1 MTLTPQIRLTRSLQ
15 ERGRRAVRTKD
26 DAEET
31 IRRLEYDLSN
41 IHFEEMDSEEA
52 VRNLEMAIDAFSD
65 GRYNDSLKFA
75 IAGRDSLDLE
85 AQLVMG
91 NRFIE
96 LRKMV
101 DLGFT
106 YPPQEILD
114 AIRQGELAMS
124 TDISESALAAESLRE
139 DVKAFILEN
148 RPILRRI
155 IEENVREEDRSPSL
169 LKSMDDLDGTE
180 GDLDEVISALNRTLH
195 ELDLTFDGLT
205 SKTMDEQNMVEKAVR
220 DIGPIAGMW
229 DQANASKRRGDYRQ
243 AFDTQYR
250 IYEELDN
257 LLRQG
262 INDAFDFISY
272 RQKILHKHDIDDET
286 VNALI
291 EDMRHI
297 KDEDPHRALEIY
309 LKLDGIVASYEGDI
323 VSRMIES
330 MSEMIMVGKRVGHDL
345 GPVIVGLDEARQ
357 ILADGDL
364 DGSLEKIKEVE
375 EILRDILPGF
385 IDMRE
390 SFQNLEF
397 LTKEL
402 DQYDLDYTEVEKRS
416 EWGREMALR
425 GNFEGAHEMI
435 QEGISILGGQAK
447 EILADKIL
455 NCQIGLLSGF
465 RMEAEM
471 EEEAERLEKIF
482 IDIANNKYNDKLDDI
497 DELSDDIND
506 RLKARAEE
514 VLDDLV
520 GVIDS
525 HSNHIDV
532 RPHRELLEQARGQ
545 FQKGEYEECYVTV
558 WTAGKKVSGQLI
570 DTVERS
576 KRKIKEL
583 ITNAEYVNVDVAPL
597 RREMYGL
604 ARVGRQV
611 MIEDATNAKDLEQ
624 RLMKRISEELSERVE
639 NLHIEIGK
647 NAVGGIRLDKQLEK
661 LKQARKAL
669 AGGDLRRGFEL
680 SREAKTEYE
689 MARILHDEVYNSMV
703 SIERIVETD
712 EDVQTLEKA
721 LSLFHDG
728 SYREADITVKKL
740 MRKIVDRG
748 SQAFAAEIMRISE
761 RIQDAA
767 EELGLNVTSLKE
779 SKPQAEFFIENED
792 YRLASSLM
800 EKAVSA
806 GRSEIVSEFKEMV
819 PRLRSVVEGTQF
831 RGRDEEAVME
841 MLARAE
847 SLASGAEPERALD
860 ILTALKREAA
870 ARRTLIKGS
879 EERLR
884 RNRILVRDADR
895 TGFDVTLQLS
905 VQDDAQDL
913 FRQGEFCLSRGLSER
928 AVGQISET
936 IRFIIQSHVDDVKA
950 AGLSGPDLERD
961 LESLNTMHRL
971 VGKRR
976 FRAAADIPGEV
987 RSVVER
993 TDLKMSKVKEAVSEL
1008 KNLGTELVSE
1018 GMSRIRVDTALKQVE
1033 EWTARGTFISAY
1045 VLAKS
1050 HLINIEASLDTYR
1063 RYRPRI
1069 ELFRQMVDD
1078 SPREWRMSEFK
1089 ESLDKAI
1096 LMISKGDSE
1105 DGLRRILEIEDEA
1118 LRRLDTLRADAR
1130 DRLTGLTIFLA
1141 KRESPEADVEMSSV
1155 MGGAVIPAMLN
1166 DKWAEIQRMYA
1177 KMEVDEQMDV
1187 MRENCELCRC
1197 TDCPSYNICARDKG
1211 ERVFCIISGSGC
1223 ISDLKGCI
1231 CGDCE
1236 VAQRMGMTTS
1246 RYCAE
1251 GTEAARRGL
1260 VTMADCKSVQKGQP
1274 HVERYVPIVI
1284 PVIESD
1290 HELISTLHTLEN
1302 RARDILK
1309 PLEDRIHI
1317 ISVDPTKTSSETGA
1331 TVIDGLMERYRRQCD
1346 DGDFDEAVWTLN
1358 LASHA
1363 QGLDEEDAEDL
1374 ITTLDD
1380 CRSQLLQ
1387 AEDEGII
1394 IGDYLQRFWT
1404 LYGAREV
1411 KADCRHA
1418 LWLLKKARKEQTPD
1432 LDVSFEKGYLT
1443 VRNNR
1448 PVIAMDIRLDGRP
1461 LAERLGMNE
1470 SVRYPAAV
1478 GRGVALVS
1486 FRPLLSGSVRTKRL
1500 VI

>member
-15 ERGRRAVRTKD
+15 ERGRRAVKTKD

-41 IHFEEMDSEEA
+41 IHFEEMDSNEA
-52 VRNLEMAIDAFSD
+52 VSNLEMAIIAFSD
-65 GRYNDSLKFA
+65 GRYNDSLKHA
-75 IAGRDSLDLE
+75 TAGRESLDVE
-85 AQLVMG
+85 AQMVMG

-106 YPPQEILD
+106 YPPQQILD

-139 DVKAFILEN
+139 DVKKFILDS
-148 RPILRRI
+148 RPSLRKI
-155 IEENVREEDRSPSL
+155 IEENVREENRSSSL
-169 LKSMDDLDGTE
+169 IESMDNLDRTD
-180 GDLDEVISALNRTLH
+180 GDLDKVMASLNGVLQ
-195 ELDLTFDGLT
+195 ELNATFDELS
-205 SKTMDEQNMVEKAVR
+205 SKILDEQNMVEKAVR
-220 DIGPIAGMW
+220 DIGSIAGMW

-250 IYEELDN
+250 IYEELDT

-297 KDEDPHRALEIY
+297 KDDDPQRALELF
-309 LKLDGIVASYEGDI
+309 LKLDDIVASYEGDI

-330 MSEMIMVGKRVGHDL
+330 MSEMIIVGKRVGHDL
-345 GPVIVGLDEARQ
+345 GSVIVGLDEARQ
-357 ILADGDL
+357 ILAEGDL
-364 DGSLEKIKEVE
+364 DGSMEKIKEVE
-375 EILRDILPGF
+375 AILRDILPGF
-385 IDMRE
+385 LDMRE

-397 LTKEL
+397 LTNEL
-402 DQYDLDYTEVEKRS
+402 DEYDLDYTEVEKRS

-447 EILADKIL
+447 EIIADNIVD
-455 NCQIGLLSGF
+455 CQIGLLSGF

-471 EEEAERLEKIF
+471 EAEAERLDIVF
-482 IDIANNKYNDKLDDI
+482 NDIANNKYNGKLDEV
-497 DELSDDIND
+497 DEISKDINN

-514 VLDDLV
+514 VLEGLV
-520 GVIDS
+520 GVIES

-532 RPHRELLEQARGQ
+532 RPHRELLDQAKVQ
-545 FQKGEYEECYVTV
+545 FEKGDYEDCYVTV

-576 KRKIKEL
+576 KRRIKEL
-583 ITNAEYVNVDVAPL
+583 ITNAEYVNVDVGPL

-604 ARVGRQV
+604 ARIGRQV
-611 MIEDATNAKDLEQ
+611 MIEDATDAKDLEQ
-624 RLMKRISEELSERVE
+624 RLMARISEELGERVE
-639 NLHIEIGK
+639 SLHIEISK
-647 NAVGGIRLDKQLEK
+647 NVVGGIRLNDQLEK

-680 SREAKTEYE
+680 SREAKIEYE
-689 MARILHDEVYNSMV
+689 MARILHDEVYNSMTN
-703 SIERIVETD
+703 IQRIVETD
-712 EDVQTLEKA
+712 EDAQALEKA
-721 LSLFHDG
+721 LLLFHDG

-740 MRKIVDRG
+740 LRKIVDRG
-748 SQAFAAEIMRISE
+748 SLAFAADIMNISE
-761 RIQDAA
+761 RIQEAA
-767 EELGLNVTSLKE
+767 EELGLNVTSLIE

-806 GRSEIVSEFKEMV
+806 GRSEIVTEFKEMV
-819 PRLRSVVEGTQF
+819 PRLRKVVEGTQF

-847 SLASGAEPERALD
+847 SLSSGAEPERALD
-860 ILTALKREAA
+860 IITSLKREAA

-884 RNRILVRDADR
+884 RNLILVRDGER
-895 TGFDVTLQLS
+895 TGFDVALQSS
-905 VQDDAQDL
+905 VQDDAKTL
-913 FRQGEFCLSRGLSER
+913 FQQGEFCLSRGLSER
-928 AVGQISET
+928 AVDQIAE
-936 IRFIIQSHVDDVKA
+936 IILFIIQSHIDDLKA
-950 AGLSGPDLERD
+950 TELSGPDLERD
-961 LESLNTMHRL
+961 LESLNTMRRL

-987 RSVVER
+987 KNVVER
-993 TDLKMSKVKEAVSEL
+993 TSSKRSKVKEAVSEL
-1008 KNLGTELVSE
+1008 EKLGDVLVAE
-1018 GMSRIRVDTALKQVE
+1018 GMSRVRVDTALEQVD
-1033 EWTARGTFISAY
+1033 EWTSRGTFISAY
-1045 VLAKS
+1045 VLARS

-1063 RYRPRI
+1063 RYSPRI
-1069 ELFRQMVDD
+1069 ELFRQMIED
-1078 SPREWRMSEFK
+1078 SPPEWNMLEFNERM
-1089 ESLDKAI
+1089 DTAI
-1096 LMISKGDSE
+1096 LMISKGNSE
-1105 DGLRRILEIEDEA
+1105 EGLKKILETEDEA
-1118 LRRLDTLRADAR
+1118 HRRLDSLRVDAG
-1130 DRLTGLTIFLA
+1130 DKLKGLTMFLGP
-1141 KRESPEADVEMSSV
+1141 RECPENEVTMSCV
-1155 MGGAVIPAMLN
+1155 MGGAVIPAMLH

-1177 KMEVDEQMDV
+1177 KMDIEEQEDV
-1187 MRENCELCRC
+1187 MRENCDLCRC
-1197 TDCPSYNICARDKG
+1197 VDCPSYNICARDKG
-1211 ERVFCIISGSGC
+1211 EKVFCILSGSGC
-1223 ISDLKGCI
+1223 ISDLKVCV
-1231 CGDCE
+1231 CEDCE
-1236 VAQRMGMTTS
+1236 VAQRMGMTDS
-1246 RYCAE
+1246 RYCVE
-1251 GTEAARRGL
+1251 GTETARRGL
-1260 VTMADCKSVQKGQP
+1260 VSIMDGEPVQNGLP
-1274 HVERYVPIVI
+1274 PVVRDVPIII

-1290 HELISTLHTLEN
+1290 HELISTLNTLES
-1302 RARDILK
+1302 RVKDLLK
-1309 PLEDRIHI
+1309 PLEDKIPI
-1317 ISVDPTKTSSETGA
+1317 LNGNEISPSATGGNVINGLVD
-1331 TVIDGLMERYRRQCD
+1331 RYRQQCD
-1346 DGDFDEAVWTLN
+1346 GGDYEEALWTLN
-1358 LASHA
+1358 LASHVVD
-1363 QGLDEEDAEDL
+1363 LDEEQAIDL
-1374 ITTLDD
+1374 VTTLDD
-1380 CRSQLLQ
+1380 CRSKLIQG
-1387 AEDEGII
+1387 ENEGII
-1394 IGDYLQRFWT
+1394 IKDYLQRLWT
-1404 LYGAREV
+1404 PYGPNQV

-1418 LWLLKKARKEQTPD
+1418 LWLLNKARKEQIPD
-1432 LDVSFEKGYLT
+1432 LEVSFNKGYLT

-1448 PVIAMDIRLDGRP
+1448 PVIATDVRLDGRP

-1486 FRPLLSGSVRTKRL
+1486 FRPLMSGERRTKRL